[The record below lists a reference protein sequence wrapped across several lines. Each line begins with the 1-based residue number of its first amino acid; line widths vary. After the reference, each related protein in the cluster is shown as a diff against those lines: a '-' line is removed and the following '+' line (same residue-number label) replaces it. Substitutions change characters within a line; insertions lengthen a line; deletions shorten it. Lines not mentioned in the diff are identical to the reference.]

1 AWSDNQPDYH
11 WMQPHEVKTAYS
23 YWFPVRDTR
32 GVHMADQD
40 FALNTDLQDGQAFG
54 AVYATGRFPGCKII
68 LKNARTDEVL
78 SKATADL
85 APDRPYKIETP
96 AGDAEIYD
104 LHLSV
109 RDQNDKLLIELQQQK
124 PKQVELPEGHRDPG
138 DPQKMNADELY
149 FAGEWLDK
157 FRRTNQALLYYGE
170 ALKRDPSDARVNAE
184 MGIYSL
190 KQGKWKEALD
200 YFQTAL
206 QRDGDNARLFFGC
219 GVAWRQLGDLD
230 EAYNQFYRATYS
242 QECYSQAY
250 FNLAKIDLAR
260 GGYEATIEK
269 LEEAVSG
276 NGKFADIHALQAA
289 AFRRAGRQE
298 LARLAAD
305 KALSL
310 DPLHFM
316 GGYEMSFSGH
326 DAESEWR
333 SVMRGSVQ
341 NYLELSVAYAGAGLL
356 QDADRI
362 LALYAQDKQDSQI
375 NPMVNYFRG
384 YLKIQSGDSES
395 ASEFFRK
402 AKLGSAEHVNPH
414 RLEGKAALEAAL
426 KVDPA
431 DANAH
436 LFLGNLLYAKGQRED
451 GFAHWREALK
461 ANPDFV
467 LALRNVAYGERH
479 LKHDAEASYQAYQK
493 AAQLAPRDATILFE
507 CDQAA
512 EAVGVSYEDRLA
524 FLLDHL
530 ETVQTRDN
538 LIGRLIDLRLIAGDK
553 ENLQKAYETLS
564 THHFHSWEGRY
575 EIHFCWM
582 EVNQKLGDIAFDAK
596 NYPAA
601 LHHYE
606 EACLYPKNLEV
617 AARTPD
623 FRAHVYWN
631 LAKIHRAMNHEEQSR
646 DYLQKIIAE
655 KYHRTHIGAYC
666 QALAYKEL
674 GDAERSQ
681 SLLDQFE
688 KRVKQIQSGGFEYR
702 GAQALGHYLASLL
715 LQEKGDLKE
724 SKAELEKALTQNPRI
739 MRNAIHE
746 AQLDIARAH
755 Q

>member
-1 AWSDNQPDYH
+1 
-11 WMQPHEVKTAYS
+11 
-23 YWFPVRDTR
+23 
-32 GVHMADQD
+32 
-40 FALNTDLQDGQAFG
+40 
-54 AVYATGRFPGCKII
+54 
-68 LKNARTDEVL
+68 
-78 SKATADL
+78 
-85 APDRPYKIETP
+85 
-96 AGDAEIYD
+96 
-104 LHLSV
+104 
-109 RDQNDKLLIELQQQK
+109 ELQQQK

-138 DPQKMNADELY
+138 DPQKMNADELFY
-149 FAGEWLDK
+149 AGEWLDK
-157 FRRTNQALLYYGE
+157 FRRTNQALTYYRE

-184 MGIYSL
+184 MGFYSL

-206 QRDGDNARLFFGC
+206 QRDGDNARLYFGC

-230 EAYNQFYRATYS
+230 EACNQFYRATYS
-242 QECYSQAY
+242 QDCYSQAY

-260 GGYEATIEK
+260 GDYESAIEK
-269 LEEAVSG
+269 LDEAASH
-276 NGKFADIHALQAA
+276 NGKFADIPALQAA
-289 AFRRAGRQE
+289 AFRRAGKND
-298 LARLAAD
+298 LARIAAD

-316 GGYEMSFSGH
+316 GGYEMSFSGGEAEH
-326 DAESEWR
+326 DWR
-333 SVMRGSVQ
+333 SVMRDSVQ
-341 NYLELSVAYAGAGLL
+341 NYLELSVAYAAAGLL

-362 LALYAQDKQDSQI
+362 LALYAQDKKDERI

-384 YLKIQSGDSES
+384 YFKIQSGDKDD
-395 ASEFFRK
+395 ASQFFRK
-402 AKLGSAEHVNPH
+402 AKLGAAEYVNPH

-426 KVDPA
+426 QDDPA

-436 LFLGNLLYAKGQRED
+436 LFLGNLLYARGQRED

-467 LALRNVAYGERH
+467 LAWRNIAYGERC
-479 LKHDAEASYQAYQK
+479 LNNDPEASYQAYQK
-493 AAQLAPRDATILFE
+493 AARLAPRDARILFE

-512 EAVGVSYEDRLA
+512 EAVGASYEARLA

-538 LIGRLIDLRLIAGDK
+538 LIGRLVDLRLIAGDK
-553 ENLQKAYETLS
+553 ENLRKVYETLR

-575 EIHFCWM
+575 EIHYCWM
-582 EVNQKLGDIAFDAK
+582 EVNQKLGDLAFDDK

-601 LHHYE
+601 LQHYE

-623 FRAHVYWN
+623 FRAHVYWS
-631 LAKIHRAMNHEEQSR
+631 LAKIYHAMNHEEQSR
-646 DYLQKIIAE
+646 DYLRKIIAE
-655 KYHRTHIGAYC
+655 QYSRTHIGAYY

-674 GDAERSQ
+674 GDAQRSRD
-681 SLLDQFE
+681 LLDQLE
-688 KRVKQIQSGGFEYR
+688 QRVERTQSGGFEYR
-702 GAQALGHYLASLL
+702 GSQAAGHYLSSLL
-715 LQEKGDLKE
+715 LEEKGDLE
-724 SKAELEKALTQNPRI
+724 GSKAELEKAMAQNPRI
-739 MRNAIHE
+739 MRSAIRE